1 MAISL
6 VFSTCLAGLPEMP
19 TVAGSAAPGSAVAL
33 AAGQRATV
41 LLRQR
46 AMRCGGCGAK
56 VGAST
61 LAQAGQKPGTFCE
74 AQKIAW

>member
-1 MAISL
+1 
-6 VFSTCLAGLPEMP
+6 
-19 TVAGSAAPGSAVAL
+19 VAL
-33 AAGQRATV
+33 AAGQRATA

-61 LAQAGQKPGTFCE
+61 LAQAGQGMGYILCVY
-74 AQKIAW
+74 IYIWRLYI

>member
-1 MAISL
+1 
-6 VFSTCLAGLPEMP
+6 MP
-19 TVAGSAAPGSAVAL
+19 TFAGSAAAPGSAVAL
-33 AAGQRATV
+33 AAGQRATA

-61 LAQAGQKPGTFCE
+61 LAQAGQGTLWLCNIAME
-74 AQKIAW
+74 AMSHL